1 MNYLINHY
9 FDYPCILVY
18 FPLKKFPIFFNLN
31 RKDARIISWSGLRG
45 ELSLALVLSPQTS
58 SEKEILLVATY
69 ITVLFSI
76 LVQGLTIGKV
86 AESVKESSE

>member
-1 MNYLINHY
+1 M
-9 FDYPCILVY
+9 VY
-18 FPLKKFPIFFNLN
+18 FPLKRFPIFFNLN
-31 RKDARIISWSGLRG
+31 RKDARIISWGGLRG
-45 ELSLALVLSPQTS
+45 GLSLALVLPLPTS

-86 AESVKESSE
+86 AESVKES